1 MKKTFMN
8 QPFRRLLHRWF
19 GAALARTCY
28 GSRKQ
33 RPRFVR
39 PLLQQLEDR
48 LVPTGPAEVSSV
60 VTSGLGITAGTGDLR
75 AGQTVQLTVNFD
87 RPIQINTTNGF
98 PTLPLNDHGT
108 GAYSGTSGTTALT
121 FLYTVAA
128 GQNTSDL
135 TVTALLL
142 NGSAITLPGS
152 PTNADLSGAAT
163 NPAGI
168 LQIDTQAPTVTS
180 FTLLGSAN
188 QNDGSVVQYAIAFSE
203 PVTGVDTSQFSVTT
217 SGVAGASVTS
227 VTPGVDAA
235 HYTVN
240 VASGNV
246 DSGTGVGTV
255 TLNLTG
261 DNIKDPAGN
270 GLGGGSFSA
279 APGSPIALA
288 TPPFSENPVAVVIA
302 DVNNDGF
309 PDIVTADAQGKV
321 SVLLGSSS
329 GGFSAAP
336 GSPYSLGASPL
347 SMAIADINGDG
358 IPDIVTGNGVGGTI
372 TQLSVLLGKGNGSFT
387 AVTNSPFFLGVN
399 PHAVAIADVN
409 GDGKPDV
416 VTGNGGIVGVYG
428 ENASVLLGSGN
439 GTFSNAPGS
448 PYPVGANPRSVAVA
462 DLGNGFPDLVI
473 ANEDNN
479 TVSVLLGNGSGSFS
493 NAPGSPFAVG
503 TKPTSVAVADVN
515 GDGKPDIVT
524 ANSGSNN
531 VSVLLGNGSGSFSA
545 APGSPLAVGTNPASV
560 AVADVNGD
568 GRLDIVT
575 ANSGSNNVS
584 VLLGNGS
591 GSFSAAPGS
600 PFAVGANPVSVAVA
614 DVNGD
619 GRPDIVTANQGSSNV
634 SVLLNHFVQVGPSFT
649 LHDTTPPTAGSA
661 NDGTGADIDFQP
673 YTTSIAA
680 NWTGFSDA
688 GSRIANYQWAIGT
701 TPGGSDV
708 QAFTSVGTRTSAMNS
723 LLNLTEGATYYVSVK
738 ATDNSGN
745 SRVFSTNGVTIV
757 PAASYLK
764 KNTGTFTDSDG
775 DKYTVTLSPSNVGQ
789 IAVVQTATPKG
800 PIKQI
805 VLQNTDPA
813 TSVLTITVV
822 KAAGTGD
829 GLVSIGNI
837 EVLGGAATPLG
848 LGGLKSIVAA
858 NCDLSGSLTLGGTA
872 TQSTSITLHSIKNGA
887 SITSGGK
894 IGTLTAA
901 SVGTASIVAASLG
914 TLSVAGDFAANVTL
928 TGQGVAANQLAL
940 TQANIRGTVNG
951 ATFNVEGSVGS
962 FTAGA
967 FVNSQL
973 LVDLSSFNFKIN
985 SFQVNGISGSNT
997 PAFVNS
1003 NVQAYAV
1010 VSVNLKS
1017 VQTNNNGVKFGILV
1031 HSPSGSVTVG
1041 SPAFTFNPA
1050 LNTPQGIGD
1059 FQVLDDSRSF
1069 A

>member
-1 MKKTFMN
+1 MHLVAREFVLSSTPPLLSHMEPGKTMKKTFMN

-321 SVLLGSSS
+321 SVMLGSSS

-531 VSVLLGNGSGSFSA
+531 VSVLF
-545 APGSPLAVGTNPASV
+545 
-560 AVADVNGD
+560 
-568 GRLDIVT
+568 
-575 ANSGSNNVS
+575 
-584 VLLGNGS
+584 GNGS

-600 PFAVGANPVSVAVA
+600 PFAVGANPASVAVA

-634 SVLLNHFVQVGPSFT
+634 SVLLNHLVQVGPSFT

-680 NWTGFSDA
+680 NWTGFSDV
-688 GSRIANYQWAIGT
+688 GSRIATYQWAIGT

-789 IAVVQTATPKG
+789 IAVVQTTTPKG

-940 TQANIRGTVNG
+940 TQATIRGTVNG

-973 LVDLSSFNFKIN
+973 LVDLSNFNFKIN